1 MVVITLS
8 VFPTTA
14 GTFFVQLRPAT
25 SSDDSEHV
33 CNTTWQAVKVFVK
46 HFFIKQS
53 KHYGGWQKEEKP
65 VKEKYARWKITRV
78 RVSKRLS
85 LIFC

>member
-1 MVVITLS
+1 MRSMVVITLS

-33 CNTTWQAVKVFVK
+33 CNTTWQAVKVFAK

-53 KHYGGWQKEEKP
+53 KTLGGMAKGRKTCE
-65 VKEKYARWKITRV
+65 RKICKV
-78 RVSKRLS
+78 ENYP
-85 LIFC
+85 C